1 MESLVDVFSSVEG
14 SWRGGGGVGPEGLGE
29 EWFELEIG
37 AAGLAMDQ
45 NERERVDVDAL
56 WQAPEISDA
65 LSSTEFCL
73 PRLDEEFTWHAVPVV
88 ESNAVTMQE
97 HYKATLQRLATTG
110 TVLVKEEDD
119 DNNNE
124 HKEGSPVPEE
134 QNAGPLVNLGWTL
147 TVSTAADME
156 LDFGTS

>member
-14 SWRGGGGVGPEGLGE
+14 SWRGGELGWGGGVGPDGLGE

-37 AAGLAMDQ
+37 AAGAAMDQ

-119 DNNNE
+119 DDDDE
-124 HKEGSPVPEE
+124 HKEGSPVPEYHSEE
-134 QNAGPLVNLGWTL
+134 QNAGPLVKLG
-147 TVSTAADME
+147 
-156 LDFGTS
+156 